1 MRRRLGLAV
10 LLSLLLATI
19 AGAVLAPP
27 QQVYPII
34 EILVEDP
41 STPVLL
47 RSAFRPRASLRDCEA
62 LTGSAIRVTLE
73 RCPQCRLTGSQ
84 CAHTID
90 SATQAM
96 LGSVPLATPAAHVPG
111 GGVITFSARDP
122 AVALAACQAAAAQP
136 PGKAGPLT
144 CFASGQPRH
153 DAPRQPVAHP
163 WHWALL
169 AAAILASWLT
179 GWFILRYDHL
189 HARIT
194 HDHVGSGPQKFH
206 TQPTPRIGG
215 IGVVMGLLAAGAI
228 LLLADAL
235 PGEREFGLLMLAGL
249 PAFLGGLAED
259 VTKRV
264 GVAERL
270 LMTMLSGALAAWLVG
285 AVLHRI
291 DFPGVDTALLWLP
304 FAVAFTSFAVGGV
317 ANAINIID
325 GYHGLAGGFSVIVLA
340 ALAWV
345 ASQVGD
351 ALVFSTAL
359 ALAGA
364 LLGFLL
370 WNWPHG
376 RIFLGDGGAYFTG
389 FLLAELGVLLVLR
402 NPGVSPWFPLVLLVH
417 PVFETLFSIYRRR
430 FAQRLSPGTADGA
443 HLHQLIHHNLL
454 QRRGGSSQTNGR
466 VGKYLWLP
474 NGIVA
479 GLGSLFMSSC
489 QALATI
495 SVVYCALF
503 VLSYRKLKTK

>member
-1 MRRRLGLAV
+1 MRRRVGLA
-10 LLSLLLATI
+10 LLLALLLATI
-19 AGAVLAPP
+19 GGAVLAPP
-27 QQVYPII
+27 QQVYPTID
-34 EILVEDP
+34 ILVNDS
-41 STPVLL
+41 STPVAL

-62 LTGSAIRVTLE
+62 LTGNAIRVTLE
-73 RCPQCRLTGSQ
+73 RCPQCRLTRTQ

-90 SATQAM
+90 STTQAM
-96 LGSVPLATPAAHVPG
+96 LGSEPLPMPAAHVPG

-122 AVALAACQAAAAQP
+122 AVALAACQAAAAQTT
-136 PGKAGPLT
+136 GKAGQLT
-144 CFASGQPRH
+144 CFAPGQPRLGG
-153 DAPRQPVAHP
+153 PRQPVAHA

-169 AAAILASWLT
+169 AAAVFASWLS
-179 GWFILRYDHL
+179 GWFILRYEHL

-235 PGEREFGLLMLAGL
+235 PGEREFGLLLLAGL

-325 GYHGLAGGFSVIVLA
+325 GYHGLAGGFAVIVLA

-351 ALVFSTAL
+351 TLIFSTAL

-402 NPGVSPWFPLVLLVH
+402 NPSVSPWFPLALLVH
-417 PVFETLFSIYRRR
+417 PIFETLFSMYRRR
-430 FAQRLSPGTADGA
+430 FAQRLSPSAADGE
-443 HLHQLIHHNLL
+443 HLHQLIH
-454 QRRGGSSQTNGR
+454 RRLVQQTGSSAENNGR
-466 VGKYLWLP
+466 VGKYVWIP
-474 NGIVA
+474 SVITA
-479 GLGSLFMSSC
+479 SIAISCMHSLH
-489 QALATI
+489 ALLAV
-495 SVVYCALF
+495 SLAYCF
-503 VLSYRKLKTK
+503 VFLMAYRTLTAA